1 MSRAASKDSKTPTQ
15 EKVVSKYEIDME
27 RLWSR
32 REEGIE
38 KDWAEYNTACLNDP
52 TADRTAL
59 FQEITE
65 KEQLLNDDIAIF
77 DAVHH
82 GEDLSHKQLQRFFRA
97 RCSNAFRSEKRDLFT
112 SVASRSCPPLAY
124 RARERTHGLRHA
136 CTCTHT

>member
-38 KDWAEYNTACLNDP
+38 KDWAEYNNACLNDP

-65 KEQLLNDDIAIF
+65 KEQLLKDDIAIF
-77 DAVHH
+77 DAVHC
-82 GEDLSHKQLQRFFRA
+82 GEELSHEQVQRCFKLMRKAAQEMPSAACSTSA
-97 RCSNAFRSEKRDLFT
+97 RST
-112 SVASRSCPPLAY
+112 SPR
-124 RARERTHGLRHA
+124 
-136 CTCTHT
+136 